1 MASTDATLFICQLH
15 KTEKAIEHSVLKCLQ
30 VKVTSNVIDIII
42 WLCMPG
48 ITAMYIVKVGI
59 SYKKIPTE

>member
-1 MASTDATLFICQLH
+1 MASADATLFISQPV
-15 KTEKAIEHSVLKCLQ
+15 KTEKAIEHSVPKCLQ

-48 ITAMYIVKVGI
+48 ITAMYIVKV
-59 SYKKIPTE
+59 

>member
-1 MASTDATLFICQLH
+1 MQSAKI
-15 KTEKAIEHSVLKCLQ
+15 EKAIEHSMLKCLQ

-59 SYKKIPTE
+59 SYKKIQTE